1 LYVIVFLHFDSGTE
15 PLLTSSEEETL
26 INNSVT
32 PRPDTILGNASSEG
46 ETRSSSSSYLNI
58 VSTIIS
64 PNLLVTQ
71 HSNETADFFYQRYE
85 TTDGGN
91 IDYNLETTTSPT
103 VSAALSNVSLS
114 QLFPS
119 SVSEKWSL
127 NGEEFSETLFRNFCA
142 NGTDMNLFSQVFLA
156 SIKNENNDSSIDD
169 NSARNK
175 NDVRENSDQISSNI
189 FTTEENTLDREG
201 KKAVPILC
209 QLRISEFVLALINS
223 TANTSITM
231 AKDRDKTT
239 NELSSMNTPSAV
251 ILTENNQKAT
261 ETIFFDSSHGTS
273 KREAKNTI
281 LADFSATSPF
291 VNVINGERNNVQIQQ
306 QFPASEVPDTDL
318 QSIPL
323 VPEDLLDDFDIF
335 NQLLNM
341 IGSGNF
347 KKRESN

>member
-1 LYVIVFLHFDSGTE
+1 MSYVFLHFDSGTE
-15 PLLTSSEEETL
+15 PLLTSSSEETL

-32 PRPDTILGNASSEG
+32 PRPDTILGNASIKG
-46 ETRSSSSSYLNI
+46 ETHSSSSSYLNI
-58 VSTIIS
+58 VSTITS

-71 HSNETADFFYQRYE
+71 HSNETVDFLDQRYE

-91 IDYNLETTTSPT
+91 IASNMETTSSPIF
-103 VSAALSNVSLS
+103 SAGEPNVSLS
-114 QLFPS
+114 LMFPS
-119 SVSEKWSL
+119 SVSEKGSL
-127 NGEEFSETLFRNFCA
+127 NEEDFSENLFRHFCA
-142 NGTDMNLFSQVFLA
+142 NGTNMNFFSQVFLA

-169 NSARNK
+169 NNAKNK
-175 NDVRENSDQISSNI
+175 NDVRKNSDQISSNI

-209 QLRISEFVLALINS
+209 QPRISEFILALINS
-223 TANTSITM
+223 TANISITM

-239 NELSSMNTPSAV
+239 NELSSMNTTSAV
-251 ILTENNQKAT
+251 ILTENNQNAT

-273 KREAKNTI
+273 KREAKNTL

-291 VNVINGERNNVQIQQ
+291 VNVNGERNNELIQQ

-335 NQLLNM
+335 NQLLSM

-347 KKRESN
+347 QKRESN